1 MQTTFVGLD
10 FETVEKSWKIQIVAA
25 GLIFWNN

>member
-1 MQTTFVGLD
+1 MQTTFVGQV
-10 FETVEKSWKIQIVAA
+10 FETVEKSWNIQIVAA